1 MATAAHALKTLAHEG
16 VVRGVPRVG
25 TVVANVRTGST
36 VQREREMEL
45 TRGRIVTA
53 AIEIADAEGL
63 TALSLRSVAA
73 RVGAPVMSLYRHV
86 GNKEELLRLMADAAI
101 GEERLP
107 ETKPAGWRAQLEVAA
122 QVQWRGLRKHPWLV
136 RLISLTRPNPLP
148 NALAHADWVLRAL
161 NGHGLDANARMQLH
175 IILHGF
181 IQGLAVNL
189 ETEAEAVSET
199 GMSDEEWMQTQR
211 EEFAALAAT
220 GRFPA
225 FAAALVELADGFELD
240 LEAIFDLGLSALLE
254 GFARVVEPPRR
265 RKR

>member
-1 MATAAHALKTLAHEG
+1 
-16 VVRGVPRVG
+16 
-25 TVVANVRTGST
+25 
-36 VQREREMEL
+36 
-45 TRGRIVTA
+45 
-53 AIEIADAEGL
+53 
-63 TALSLRSVAA
+63 
-73 RVGAPVMSLYRHV
+73 MSLYRHV
-86 GNKEELLRLMADAAI
+86 GNKEELLRLMTDAAI

-107 ETKPAGWRAQLEVAA
+107 ETAPAGWRAQLEVAA
-122 QVQWRGLRKHPWLV
+122 RVQWRGLRKHPWLA

-161 NGHGLDANARMQLH
+161 DGHGLDANARMQLH

-199 GMSDEEWMQTQR
+199 GMSDEDWMRTQT
-211 EEFAALAAT
+211 ETFAALAAT

-225 FAAALVELADGFELD
+225 FAAVLVELADGFELD
-240 LEAIFDLGLSALLE
+240 FEALFDLGLSVLLE
-254 GFARVVEPPRR
+254 GFASVVEPTPRR